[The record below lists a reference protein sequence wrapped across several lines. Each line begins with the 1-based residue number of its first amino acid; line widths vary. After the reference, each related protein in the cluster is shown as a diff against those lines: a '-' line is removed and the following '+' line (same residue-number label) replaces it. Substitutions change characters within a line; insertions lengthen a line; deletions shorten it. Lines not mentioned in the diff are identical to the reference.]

1 MQVNENTVVKTEV
14 NIQMLQAQKSHELL
28 HVIILF
34 QLSLRPDY
42 QHLFKE
48 NPQSSLF
55 AAFLSGCSKTETN
68 LRPVFLFCLSWY
80 RSRHKWI
87 DTLRADIDVW
97 VKRINSKKQDPRTRT
112 AHEHSPVA
120 VVCMQAAITCVTA
133 ALNWIISSGFSHV
146 LDSKQKKISFVDL
159 CSEAAS

>member
-55 AAFLSGCSKTETN
+55 AAFLSGCSKTDKKEKQVSG
-68 LRPVFLFCLSWY
+68 LFLS
-80 RSRHKWI
+80 
-87 DTLRADIDVW
+87 
-97 VKRINSKKQDPRTRT
+97 
-112 AHEHSPVA
+112 
-120 VVCMQAAITCVTA
+120 
-133 ALNWIISSGFSHV
+133 
-146 LDSKQKKISFVDL
+146 
-159 CSEAAS
+159 